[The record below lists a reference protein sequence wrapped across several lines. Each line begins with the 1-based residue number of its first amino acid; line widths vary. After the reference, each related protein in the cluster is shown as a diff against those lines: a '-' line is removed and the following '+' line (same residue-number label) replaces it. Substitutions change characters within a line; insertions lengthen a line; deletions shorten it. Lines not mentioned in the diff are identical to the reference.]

1 MGFKEA
7 FLYRKFMIFYVRK
20 LSNIIIG
27 YYDDSQSLEKT
38 YTKKSIDRVREDI
51 IRVLLLL
58 GIITGKKNRG
68 LYPIIEIKD
77 KTYRMNSI
85 TKIRTIKDILG
96 PISSIQ
102 KAEDISPIN
111 KKLIMDIFNFS
122 KKK

>member
-1 MGFKEA
+1 
-7 FLYRKFMIFYVRK
+7 
-20 LSNIIIG
+20 
-27 YYDDSQSLEKT
+27 
-38 YTKKSIDRVREDI
+38 
-51 IRVLLLL
+51 
-58 GIITGKKNRG
+58 
-68 LYPIIEIKD
+68 
-77 KTYRMNSI
+77 MNSI

>member
-1 MGFKEA
+1 
-7 FLYRKFMIFYVRK
+7 MICKIV
-20 LSNIIIG
+20 
-27 YYDDSQSLEKT
+27 
-38 YTKKSIDRVREDI
+38 
-51 IRVLLLL
+51 
-58 GIITGKKNRG
+58 TGKKKKDF
-68 LYPIIEIKD
+68 YPIIEIKD

-102 KAEDISPIN
+102 KEEDISPIH